1 MPGRAPA
8 PVVKG
13 RLGDVPTCPCLG
25 AAGIHIGNGNGNG
38 NGLTG
43 MHFDFISTEARLDGA

>member
-8 PVVKG
+8 PVVKS

-25 AAGIHIGNGNGNG
+25 AAGIHIGNG
-38 NGLTG
+38 LTG